1 MYYGLHSHFLILHFA
16 LTIDQKQA
24 STHHRIFVH
33 PQNFFFNSHQNLKS
47 KHFHLHYIPI
57 ISLNKL
63 HFKAYIHNLHHIII
77 KINLICF
84 KL

>member
-33 PQNFFFNSHQNLKS
+33 PQNFLNDLPLSKNKIAKS
-47 KHFHLHYIPI
+47 KK
-57 ISLNKL
+57 S
-63 HFKAYIHNLHHIII
+63 
-77 KINLICF
+77 KINFALMLAN
-84 KL
+84 KQERR